1 LTNARAFCYN
11 IAMITVIGIGTEK
24 GDLTQSAAQKIATA
38 KHAFVRS
45 GKTKAG
51 AAVLK
56 EFAHVVPLDEYYES
70 ESDFTKLCEKI
81 CSVLLNA
88 EREHSSAAYLTDG
101 DGADEIA
108 AALAQKTQTEIIRG
122 VAPSRSRGLG
132 ADFLRLSATSA
143 LALRPY
149 LDTSVALHVTEI
161 DDAYLAGDLKLWLME
176 YYGDETEITLYIKN
190 ALRKIKLCELDMQRG
205 YDYSC
210 ELYVAAQSGFYKQKY
225 TFGDLCRIMDR
236 LVAPDGCPWDKAQT
250 HESIRVNLIEEAYE
264 AVDAIDGGDIDAMTE
279 EIGDVLLQA
288 VFHCNMGRRFGE
300 FELSDVL
307 GTLCGKL
314 VNRHTHI
321 FGENKAANADEALG
335 YWEAAKSEEKSYVS
349 TADKLNR
356 LPQNFP
362 SLLAAEKIYKK
373 LAKVNAGGF
382 DELEK
387 SAETAP
393 NSEEKYAKKLFVLAA
408 KMAEENFDAEVS
420 LNKFL
425 AKIKEN
431 FEKAEQKN
439 QISDFFAKL

>member
-1 LTNARAFCYN
+1 MTNARAFCYN

-143 LALRPY
+143 LALRPC

-190 ALRKIKLCELDMQRG
+190 ALRKIKLRELDMQRG

>member
-1 LTNARAFCYN
+1 MTNARAFCYN

-143 LALRPY
+143 LALRPC

-264 AVDAIDGGDIDAMTE
+264 AVDAIDCGDIDAMTE

>member
-1 LTNARAFCYN
+1 MTNARAFCYN

-143 LALRPY
+143 LALRPC
-149 LDTSVALHVTEI
+149 LDTSIALHVTEI

-393 NSEEKYAKKLFVLAA
+393 NSEEKYAKKLFVLEIGRAH
-408 KMAEENFDAEVS
+408 V
-420 LNKFL
+420 
-425 AKIKEN
+425 
-431 FEKAEQKN
+431 
-439 QISDFFAKL
+439 

>member
-1 LTNARAFCYN
+1 MTNTRAFCYN

-143 LALRPY
+143 LALRPC

>member
-1 LTNARAFCYN
+1 MTNARAFCYN

-143 LALRPY
+143 LTLRPC

-408 KMAEENFDAEVS
+408 KMAQENFDAEVS

>member
-1 LTNARAFCYN
+1 MTNARAFCYN

-38 KHAFVRS
+38 KHACVRS
-45 GKTKAG
+45 GKTKVG

-143 LALRPY
+143 LALRPC

-225 TFGDLCRIMDR
+225 MFGDLCRIMDR

-425 AKIKEN
+425 SKIKEN

>member
-1 LTNARAFCYN
+1 MTNARAFCYN

-101 DGADEIA
+101 DGSDEIA

-143 LALRPY
+143 LALRPC

-393 NSEEKYAKKLFVLAA
+393 SSEEKYAKKLFVLAA

>member
-1 LTNARAFCYN
+1 MTNARAFCYN

-143 LALRPY
+143 LALRPC
-149 LDTSVALHVTEI
+149 LDTTVALHVTEI

>member
-1 LTNARAFCYN
+1 MTNARAFCYN

-38 KHAFVRS
+38 QHAFVRS

-143 LALRPY
+143 LALRPC

-425 AKIKEN
+425 SKIKEN

>member
-1 LTNARAFCYN
+1 MTNARAFCYN

-143 LALRPY
+143 LALRPC

-264 AVDAIDGGDIDAMTE
+264 AVDAIVGGDIDAMTE

>member
-1 LTNARAFCYN
+1 MTNARAFCYN

-143 LALRPY
+143 LALRPC

>member
-1 LTNARAFCYN
+1 MTNARAFCYN

-143 LALRPY
+143 LALRPC
-149 LDTSVALHVTEI
+149 LDTSIALHVTEI

>member
-1 LTNARAFCYN
+1 
-11 IAMITVIGIGTEK
+11 MIIVIGIGTEK

-143 LALRPY
+143 LALRPC

>member
-1 LTNARAFCYN
+1 MTNARAFCYN

-143 LALRPY
+143 LALRPC

-425 AKIKEN
+425 SKIKEN
-431 FEKAEQKN
+431 
-439 QISDFFAKL
+439 